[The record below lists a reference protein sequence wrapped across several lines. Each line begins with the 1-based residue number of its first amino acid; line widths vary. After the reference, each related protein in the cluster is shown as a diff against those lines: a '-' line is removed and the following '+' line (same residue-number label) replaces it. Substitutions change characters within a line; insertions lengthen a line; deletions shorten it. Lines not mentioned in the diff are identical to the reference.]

1 MVGRDPELSL
11 GVSVLSSALVSRHP
25 ALLGWWA
32 PAGTGKT
39 RLVEGIAS
47 SMSGTDF
54 AMIEADDHPGSHP
67 FSSFLRSWF
76 GTGGT
81 GPDHEASIQRFDSL
95 FDGLETAVELAVGSS
110 APLLRELRRTR
121 PWLGDLAGIA
131 DSDLAEITEPALRSG
146 GLADAVTAFMMS
158 LAAMDPLV
166 VVLENLHLFTEFD
179 LSVTERLIEASQGL
193 SISFLATSRPAEG
206 GSEPKFPLSS
216 SLHERI
222 VSKLEGLP
230 RESLPGFVAGFTGMG
245 PGRKLEELLWIRA
258 GGVPLLLEHTLDFL
272 DETGSLLDDRSVLEL
287 REDAPEL
294 PDTIRGLLAARMELM
309 RPDFRRMIRAA
320 AVLGRGISPSLL
332 STMIGIPV
340 TPELLSEGVRRHILT
355 PEDGSFAFA
364 HTLLRQAVLGA
375 VPEAEREAL
384 HLSAA
389 AAIEAAGGHTAAIME
404 ETGDHFLLGG
414 EPEEA
419 VIRLERAALEYAS
432 GSENTAAIEVRRR
445 MAALLEEPARTE
457 NLLALVEVQCNSGL
471 MSESIEIL
479 TRAIERN
486 MEEVRIDGS
495 LRARLT
501 MHLGMCLGSTGR
513 LAEARGFLQQVL
525 PVFEELGDG
534 LNMCIALRH
543 IGMVELS
550 AGETEAAIG
559 HLEES
564 VHMARIIGLPAE
576 ICSSLYWSAIAYR
589 QTGDLDRM
597 RSCTEEQVS
606 LAEES
611 GLLKSRISGYD
622 NLMRLHIYTAE
633 YELATEV
640 HALLVE
646 TAERCGNWAAL
657 SAAAS
662 KMGIIHL
669 RREEWVAAAECF
681 NRCVTL
687 TGRTGNLRARCAA
700 LGNLAHVSLGM
711 QDLDAAMRYST
722 QLIDTSSA
730 IGFRLGLMSGYARMA
745 YIFSEKGAWEP
756 ALDCL
761 ETQMEHAG
769 AMGDSRN
776 LSDGHATR
784 ARILLTLDRQEE
796 ALVSVNRAIEV
807 SEGSGAVRLLAGQ
820 LELRGRL
827 LYLLGRPGDA
837 GVDLRRSLGMTEGTA
852 GREKVAFRSGLF
864 LEATLAA
871 SGDRDA
877 AGRLLAMLDDAPDE
891 SCATDLLYTHWSLT
905 GDGVS
910 AAGARSGLEGILA
923 KREQPLA
930 RRMLDTVDA
939 SNQPVEQVIRDTG
952 VPRK

>member
-1 MVGRDPELSL
+1 M

-25 ALLGWWA
+25 ALLAWWA

-47 SMSGTDF
+47 SMPGTDF
-54 AMIEADDHPGSHP
+54 AMIEAVGHPGSQP
-67 FSSFLRSWF
+67 FSSFVRSWF
-76 GTGGT
+76 GTGGSEPVHKT
-81 GPDHEASIQRFDSL
+81 SMERFDLL
-95 FDGLETAVELAVGSS
+95 FEGLEAGIEVALGPA
-110 APLLRELRRTR
+110 APLLRELTRTR
-121 PWLGDLAGIA
+121 PWLEELAGIA
-131 DSDLAEITEPALRSG
+131 VPDLAEITDPVLRAG
-146 GLADAVTAFMMS
+146 GLADAVTAFMTS
-158 LAAMDPLV
+158 LAVMDPLV
-166 VVLENLHLFTEFD
+166 VVLENLHLFTELD
-179 LSVTERLIEASQGL
+179 LSLTKRLIDAAQGL
-193 SISFLATSRPAEG
+193 SISFIATSRPAED
-206 GSEPKFPLSS
+206 GSQPTFPSSS
-216 SLHERI
+216 SLHERV
-222 VSKLEGLP
+222 VSRLDGLP
-230 RESLPGFVAGFTGMG
+230 RESLPDFVTGITGRG
-245 PGRKLEELLWIRA
+245 PGGKLEELLWIRA

-272 DETGSLLDDRSVLEL
+272 DETGSLLDDQGVLEL

-294 PDTIRGLLAARMELM
+294 PDTIRGLLAARIELM
-309 RPDFRRMIRAA
+309 SPDFGRMIRAA

-332 STMIGIPV
+332 STVIGSPV
-340 TPELLSEGVRRHILT
+340 TAEHLSEGVQRHILT

-364 HTLLRQAVLGA
+364 HMLLRQAVLGT
-375 VPEAEREAL
+375 VPEADVEAL

-389 AAIEAAGGHTAAIME
+389 AAIESAGGHTAAILE
-404 ETGDHFLLGG
+404 EIGDHLLLGG

-432 GSENTAAIEVRRR
+432 GSENAAAIEVRRR
-445 MAALLEEPARTE
+445 LAPLLGEPARTE
-457 NLLALVEVQCNSGL
+457 NLLALVEVQRNSGL
-471 MSESIEIL
+471 MNESIEIL
-479 TRAIERN
+479 SRALERN
-486 MEEVRIDGS
+486 IDGAAVDGS

-501 MHLGMCLGSTGR
+501 MRLGMCLGSTGR
-513 LAEARGFLQQVL
+513 LARSRELLQQVL
-525 PVFEELGDG
+525 PVFEELDDG
-534 LNMCIALRH
+534 LNMCITLRH

-564 VHMARIIGLPAE
+564 VRLARITGLTAE

-606 LAEES
+606 LAEGS
-611 GLLKSRISGYD
+611 GLLQSRISGYD
-622 NLMRLHIYTAE
+622 NLMRLHIYTTDYQRAE
-633 YELATEV
+633 EV
-640 HALLVE
+640 HVLLVE
-646 TAERCGNWAAL
+646 AAERCGNWAAL

-669 RREEWVAAAECF
+669 RKEEWEAAAECF

-711 QDLDAAMRYST
+711 EDLDAAMRYST

-761 ETQMEHAG
+761 ETQMEHAE

-784 ARILLTLDRQEE
+784 ARILLTLDRQQE
-796 ALVSVNRAIEV
+796 ALDSVNRAVEV
-807 SEGSGAVRLLAGQ
+807 SEGSGAARLLAGQ

-827 LYLLGRPGDA
+827 LYLQGRPGDA
-837 GVDLRRSLGMTEGTA
+837 VVDLRRSLGMTEGTT
-852 GREKVAFRSGLF
+852 GREKVAFRSRLF
-864 LEATLAA
+864 LEAALAA
-871 SGDRDA
+871 TGDRDA
-877 AGRLLAMLDDAPDE
+877 AGRLFSMLDDAPNE
-891 SCATDLLYTHWSLT
+891 ACATDLLYTHWSLT

-910 AAGARSGLEGILA
+910 AAGARSGLVGILA

-930 RRMLDTVDA
+930 RRMLDTIDA
-939 SNQPVEQVIRDTG
+939 PNQPVGQVLHDTG
-952 VPRK
+952 VPRE